1 MTKFCSDS
9 AFAILPTILNTCIL
23 IIIFDARADFSYLYS
38 LTKMFFSSL
47 AFLTG
52 RGPSILIRLKLKLLS
67 MVSVAVM
74 AECFVAVI
82 LKNLNTPAADA
93 GLEPKTVTMDV

>member
-23 IIIFDARADFSYLYS
+23 IIICDARADFSYLSS
-38 LTKMFFSSL
+38 LTKMVFSSL

-52 RGPSILIRLKLKLLS
+52 RRPSILIRLKLKFLS
-67 MVSVAVM
+67 
-74 AECFVAVI
+74 
-82 LKNLNTPAADA
+82 N
-93 GLEPKTVTMDV
+93 G